1 MLRNTF
7 CHIPG
12 VGVKTEQNLWS
23 SGIHTWEDYLRVL
36 EGSSSSKRR
45 IRNWRDHIDR
55 SIEHLDNTDPNYFSE
70 NLPPNQHWRMFPE
83 FQGSVAYIDIETTGL
98 GNPGDYITTIALYD
112 GKKIYHYINGDN
124 LDDFVKDIKKY
135 DVIISYNGKC
145 FDVPFIRNYFG
156 TEMNHAHID
165 LRYVLSSLGYSGG
178 LKGCEKKLGL
188 DRNELEGV
196 DGFFAVLLWDE
207 YKREGDPKSL
217 ETLLAYNIQDVI
229 TLETLM
235 ILSYNMKLKDTP
247 FESSHLLPQTS
258 QPEVPFKADVDTI
271 NRIRSRMISWY

>member
-1 MLRNTF
+1 MLKNTF

-12 VGVKTEQNLWS
+12 VGVKTEKNLWS
-23 SGIHTWEDYLRVL
+23 SGIHTWDDYLRVL
-36 EGSSSSKRR
+36 ERSSSGGRK
-45 IRNWRDHIDR
+45 IRNWRDYIDR
-55 SIEHLDNTDPNYFSE
+55 SMERLDNADPNYFSE
-70 NLPPNQHWRMFPE
+70 NLPTNQHWRMFPE
-83 FQGSVAYIDIETTGL
+83 FQGSVAYFDIETTGL

-112 GKKIYHYINGDN
+112 GKKIYHYINGEN
-124 LDDFVKDIKKY
+124 LDEFVKDIEKY

-156 TEMNHAHID
+156 MEMNHAHID
-165 LRYVLSSLGYSGG
+165 LRYVLSSLGYKGG

-188 DRNELEGV
+188 DRDELEGV

-207 YKREGDPKSL
+207 YKREGNPKSL

-235 ILSYNMKLKDTP
+235 VLSYNLKLKDTP
-247 FESSHLLPQTS
+247 FESSHLLPPAS
-258 QPEVPFKADVDTI
+258 QPEVRFKADVDTI
-271 NRIRSRMISWY
+271 NRIRSRMIGWY